1 MSALNII
8 HTLEASEKEQL
19 VAAQLSESLNN
30 LQVHTAQ
37 EIAKLIELSGDGL
50 SKVLLQVLSTT
61 SQQLAQGNEV
71 VVLGL
76 EQELTTQAAANLLG
90 VSRQHLVSL
99 LDSGQLTHRKVGKHR
114 RIKLKDVLSFQ
125 KETERRKKVV
135 AELIKEA
142 QELEMGY

>member
-1 MSALNII
+1 MSALNAI
-8 HTLEASEKEQL
+8 HTFEASEKERL

-30 LQVHTAQ
+30 LQAHTAQ
-37 EIAKLIELSGDGL
+37 ELAKIIELSGDDL
-50 SKVLLQVLSTT
+50 SKVLLQILTTT

-76 EQELTTQAAANLLG
+76 EQELTTQAAADLLG
-90 VSRQHLVSL
+90 VSRQHFASL

-114 RIKLKDVLSFQ
+114 RVKLKDVLSFQ
-125 KETERRKKVV
+125 KESERRKKVA
-135 AELIKEA
+135 AELVKEA

>member
-1 MSALNII
+1 MSVLNVI
-8 HTLEASEKEQL
+8 HTLEASEQERL
-19 VAAQLSESLNN
+19 VAAKLSEDLGN
-30 LQVHTAQ
+30 LQTYTIQ
-37 EIAKLIELSGDGL
+37 ELAKLIESSGNGL
-50 SKVLLQVLSTT
+50 SKVLLQILSTT

-76 EQELTTQAAANLLG
+76 EQELTTQAAASLLG

-125 KETERRKKVV
+125 KETQRRKKVV